1 MSIKFAGNDDET
13 IKSRGKNRIY
23 KCGSVIYLCAT
34 GMGESLLVGQKNFRE
49 KLLLKVDTLICVIDF
64 LVPSNQPLTCIFN
77 PARLFV

>member
-49 KLLLKVDTLICVIDF
+49 KLLLKVDTLICEIKLSCTLQSTINMYF
-64 LVPSNQPLTCIFN
+64 
-77 PARLFV
+77 